1 MKKINVAT
9 FNWGP
14 CVVKFKMEDDFKKLL
29 LDEAKKN
36 VLDFKDK
43 LAGILDHETGYSEE
57 SKQKILPFLSHY
69 LGAYDEVFQKYVNKV
84 YTKKPEYILSA
95 LWCNFQ
101 RPNEFNPPHDHD
113 GKLSFVIYL
122 SIPDALK
129 EENKNYVGKSCG
141 PGGIQFIYGNGPRD
155 CISYQ
160 SFFPDEGDMFI
171 FPAWLKHWVSP
182 YKSNVIRISVS
193 GNIHDSAPLNNITNF
208 APEYLKKVKREKDA
222 SEENEKYLDE
232 LKKKL

>member
-43 LAGILDHETGYSEE
+43 LAGILDNETGYSEE

-113 GKLSFVIYL
+113 GKLSFVSYL

-129 EENKNYVGKSCG
+129 EENKNYS
-141 PGGIQFIYGNGPRD
+141 I
-155 CISYQ
+155 
-160 SFFPDEGDMFI
+160 FFTYFRC
-171 FPAWLKHWVSP
+171 F
-182 YKSNVIRISVS
+182 
-193 GNIHDSAPLNNITNF
+193 NNIF
-208 APEYLKKVKREKDA
+208 HL
-222 SEENEKYLDE
+222 L
-232 LKKKL
+232 